1 MEEENW
7 TIYLEDKRTCSTVL
21 WRTNQNACSKADCQ
35 VKKNCNVVKQPLLK
49 REELE
54 EGVQAYNTHSNGSI
68 HGVND
73 FGKLG
78 YGGPCPPGGTHRYFF
93 KVYALDQV
101 LLLQPGATKK
111 DVMNA
116 MRGHIL
122 AQGELMGKY
131 RR

>member
-1 MEEENW
+1 
-7 TIYLEDKRTCSTVL
+7 
-21 WRTNQNACSKADCQ
+21 
-35 VKKNCNVVKQPLLK
+35 
-49 REELE
+49 
-54 EGVQAYNTHSNGSI
+54 
-68 HGVND
+68 
-73 FGKLG
+73 
-78 YGGPCPPGGTHRYFF
+78 
-93 KVYALDQV
+93 VYALDQV